1 MLKTSSFFIGWPAM
15 IRRVSWAL
23 SVLLWVVPP
32 ASAAPRDVAPAP
44 DADFLEFLGSWQTG
58 DDRWVDPFHAAD
70 LSEKEPADPQK
81 DSRPPEPHARPQT
94 KRRESRQE
102 PDRKGSR
109 PVDPQREMT
118 P

>member
-1 MLKTSSFFIGWPAM
+1 M

-23 SVLLWVVPP
+23 SVLLWG
-32 ASAAPRDVAPAP
+32 AATAYAAPRDAAPVP

-70 LSEKEPADPQK
+70 LSGKEAVDPQR
-81 DSRPPEPHARPQT
+81 DIRPSESQARPQT
-94 KRRESRQE
+94 KRRESREE